1 MSKFLKSQSADKNA
15 LYHWQIEFSMNI
27 PKLNVKRASAMS
39 TIIVLQWLI
48 HLIKKVLYFTFS
60 RVISYYWMHIFHI
73 MQATIILIDHE
84 EHFSSVSIDLMMAI
98 SIRVRFG
105 NSISLVSITTIIFST
120 LSA

>member
-1 MSKFLKSQSADKNA
+1 
-15 LYHWQIEFSMNI
+15 
-27 PKLNVKRASAMS
+27 
-39 TIIVLQWLI
+39 
-48 HLIKKVLYFTFS
+48 
-60 RVISYYWMHIFHI
+60 MHIFHI

-98 SIRVRFG
+98 SIKVPFG

>member
-1 MSKFLKSQSADKNA
+1 
-15 LYHWQIEFSMNI
+15 
-27 PKLNVKRASAMS
+27 MS
-39 TIIVLQWLI
+39 TIIVLQSLI